1 MHANEYI
8 YIYILTE
15 GLDLGVGGLTEWK
28 QPKKTEAPTKRKKV
42 KKMAA
47 VCFFLDGDCDGAAVK
62 CP

>member
-1 MHANEYI
+1 MNANEKKKK
-8 YIYILTE
+8 LTE

-28 QPKKTEAPTKRKKV
+28 QRKKTEAPTKRKKV
-42 KKMAA
+42 KKVAA

>member
-1 MHANEYI
+1 MQMKKK
-8 YIYILTE
+8 LTE

-42 KKMAA
+42 AA